1 MSTYEF
7 ESKVRRLKSL
17 KNRQESLQQEIDQLQ
32 EDLMRQMEHLQ
43 AEEMQ
48 AGPYRVICKWIDSTR
63 FDDERFRDDHR
74 TMYKLYSVRNCY
86 RKFAVV

>member
-1 MSTYEF
+1 MSTHEF
-7 ESKVRRLKSL
+7 ENKVRRLKSL

-32 EDLMRQMEHLQ
+32 EDLMHHMEYLQ
-43 AEEMQ
+43 VEEMQ

>member
-1 MSTYEF
+1 MSTHEF
-7 ESKVRRLKSL
+7 ENKVRRLKSL

-32 EDLMRQMEHLQ
+32 EDLIRQMEYLQ
-43 AEEMQ
+43 AEEIQ

>member
-7 ESKVRRLKSL
+7 ENKVRRLKSL
-17 KNRQESLQQEIDQLQ
+17 KNHQESLQQEIDQLQ

-63 FDDERFRDDHR
+63 FDDERFRNDHR
-74 TMYKLYSVRNCY
+74 MMYNLYSVRNCY

>member
-1 MSTYEF
+1 MSTHEF

-32 EDLMRQMEHLQ
+32 EDLMRQMDYLQ
-43 AEEMQ
+43 AEERQ

>member
-1 MSTYEF
+1 MSTHEF
-7 ESKVRRLKSL
+7 ENKVRRLKSL

-32 EDLMRQMEHLQ
+32 EDLMRQMEYLQ

-63 FDDERFRDDHR
+63 FDDERFRNDHR

>member
-1 MSTYEF
+1 MSTHEL

-32 EDLMRQMEHLQ
+32 EDLMRQMDYLQ

>member
-1 MSTYEF
+1 MSTHEF

-32 EDLMRQMEHLQ
+32 EDLMRQMEYLQ

>member
-1 MSTYEF
+1 MSTHEF

-32 EDLMRQMEHLQ
+32 EDLMRQMDYLQ

-74 TMYKLYSVRNCY
+74 MMYKLYSVRNCY

>member
-1 MSTYEF
+1 MSTHEF

-32 EDLMRQMEHLQ
+32 EDLMRQMEYLQ

-48 AGPYRVICKWIDSTR
+48 AGPFRVTFKWIDSTR

>member
-1 MSTYEF
+1 MSTHEF
-7 ESKVRRLKSL
+7 ENKVRRLKSL

-32 EDLMRQMEHLQ
+32 EDLMRQMEYLQ

-48 AGPYRVICKWIDSTR
+48 VGPYRVICKWIDSTR

>member
-1 MSTYEF
+1 MSTHEF

-32 EDLMRQMEHLQ
+32 EDLIRQMDYLQ

>member
-1 MSTYEF
+1 MSTHEF

-17 KNRQESLQQEIDQLQ
+17 KNHQESLQQEIDQLQ
-32 EDLMRQMEHLQ
+32 EDLIRQMDYLQ

>member
-1 MSTYEF
+1 MSTHEF

-17 KNRQESLQQEIDQLQ
+17 KNRQESLQQEIDQVQ
-32 EDLMRQMEHLQ
+32 EDLMRQMDYLH

>member
-1 MSTYEF
+1 MSTHEF

-32 EDLMRQMEHLQ
+32 EDLVRQMDYLQ

>member
-1 MSTYEF
+1 MSTHEF
-7 ESKVRRLKSL
+7 ENKVRRLKSL

-32 EDLMRQMEHLQ
+32 DDLMHQMDMMQ

-48 AGPYRVICKWIDSTR
+48 AGPFRVTFKWIDSTR
-63 FDDERFRDDHR
+63 FDDERFRDDHD
-74 TMYKLYSVRNCY
+74 MLYKLYSVRNSY